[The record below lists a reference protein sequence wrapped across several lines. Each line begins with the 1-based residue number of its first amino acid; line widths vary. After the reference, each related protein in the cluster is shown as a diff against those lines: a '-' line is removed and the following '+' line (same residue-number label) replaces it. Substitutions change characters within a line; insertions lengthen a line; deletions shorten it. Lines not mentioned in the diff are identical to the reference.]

1 MPDGQNQ
8 GPDTA
13 KGDATAAGPLGRE
26 RILETVDA
34 ALAART
40 AGEDIAHFFAPGAKF
55 RIAGEPS
62 LYGDFPAG
70 PGDAVPTVAQ
80 LIRRVRFDSCERI
93 DAVVEGNRAACRWII
108 HFSIDDSPM
117 ATTEVCDLWTFD
129 EEGRI
134 SELVQF
140 VDSALLLRT
149 LEAGDGR

>member
-8 GPDTA
+8 GPDS
-13 KGDATAAGPLGRE
+13 KKQAAEPLGRE
-26 RILETVDA
+26 RILATVDA

-40 AGEDIAHFFAPGAKF
+40 AGGDVAHFFAPKARF

-70 PGDAVPTVAQ
+70 PGEAVPTVAQ
-80 LIRRVRFDSCERI
+80 LMSRVRFNSCERI
-93 DAVVEGNRAACRWII
+93 DAIVEGNRAACRWII
-108 HFSIDDSPM
+108 HFSIDDSPA

-134 SELVQF
+134 VDLVQF
-140 VDSALLLRT
+140 VNSALLVRT
-149 LEAGDGR
+149 LRGDDGRQ

>member
-8 GPDTA
+8 GPDSARGET
-13 KGDATAAGPLGRE
+13 AGPLSRE

-40 AGEDIAHFFAPGAKF
+40 AGRDVAHFFAPGSKF

-70 PGDAVPTVAQ
+70 PGDAVPTVAGLMQ
-80 LIRRVRFDSCERI
+80 RVGFDSCERI
-93 DAVVEGNRAACRWII
+93 DAIVEGNRAACRWII
-108 HFSIDDSPM
+108 HFSIDGGPP

-134 SELVQF
+134 AELVQF
-140 VDSALLLRT
+140 VNSALLVRML
-149 LEAGDGR
+149 G

>member
-13 KGDATAAGPLGRE
+13 TGEPAAAPLGRE
-26 RILETVDA
+26 AILRVVDS

-40 AGEDIAHFFAPGAKF
+40 RGEDVAHFFAPNATF

-62 LYGDFPAG
+62 LYRDFPSG
-70 PGDAVPTVAQ
+70 PGEAVPTVAE
-80 LIRRVRFDSCERI
+80 LMRRVRFQACERI
-93 DAVVEGNRAACRWII
+93 DEIVEGNRAACRWRID
-108 HFSIDDSPM
+108 FTIDDGPA

-134 SELVQF
+134 ADLIQF
-140 VDSALLLRT
+140 VDSALLVRML
-149 LEAGDGR
+149 G

>member
-13 KGDATAAGPLGRE
+13 KGGAAAPLGRE
-26 RILETVDA
+26 RILATVDA

-40 AGEDIAHFFAPGAKF
+40 AGEAVAHFFAPGAKF

-70 PGDAVPTVAQ
+70 PGDAVPTVAGLMQ
-80 LIRRVRFDSCERI
+80 RVAFDSCERI
-93 DAVVEGNRAACRWII
+93 DAIVEGNRAACRWII
-108 HFSIDDSPM
+108 HFSIDGGPA

-134 SELVQF
+134 AELVQF
-140 VDSALLLRT
+140 VDSALLVRML
-149 LEAGDGR
+149 G

>member
-13 KGDATAAGPLGRE
+13 FGAAASGPLTRE
-26 RILETVDA
+26 RILATVDA

-40 AGEDIAHFFAPGAKF
+40 RGDEVAHFFAPRASF
-55 RIAGEPS
+55 RIAGEPT

-70 PGDAVPTVAQ
+70 PGEAVPTVAELMQ
-80 LIRRVRFDSCERI
+80 RVAFDSCDRI
-93 DAVVEGNRAACRWII
+93 DAIVEGNRAACRWRIR
-108 HFSIDDSPM
+108 FSIDGGPA

-134 SELVQF
+134 ADLVQF
-140 VDSALLLRT
+140 VDSALLVRMLP
-149 LEAGDGR
+149 

>member
-8 GPDTA
+8 GPDKA
-13 KGDATAAGPLGRE
+13 MGRAAGPLDRE
-26 RILETVDA
+26 RILEIVDS

-40 AGEDIAHFFAPGAKF
+40 RGEEVAHFFAPGARF

-70 PGDAVPTVAQ
+70 PGEAVPTVAGLMQ
-80 LIRRVRFDSCERI
+80 RVRFDSCERI
-93 DAVVEGNRAACRWII
+93 DAIVEGRRAACRWII
-108 HFSIDDSPM
+108 RFSIDRGPA

-134 SELVQF
+134 TELIQF
-140 VDSALLLRT
+140 VDSALLVRML
-149 LEAGDGR
+149 G